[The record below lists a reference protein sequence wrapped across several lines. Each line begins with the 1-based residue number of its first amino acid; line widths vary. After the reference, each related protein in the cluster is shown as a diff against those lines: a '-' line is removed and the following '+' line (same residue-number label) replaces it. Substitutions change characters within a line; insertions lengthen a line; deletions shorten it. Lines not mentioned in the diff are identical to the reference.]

1 MGFRDRFNAAIKA
14 WRLGGALNAGFDNA
28 FSAAYRSIEANKKDI
43 NELVALSTAV
53 YSAIDLRSTTMSSIP
68 IRLVRN
74 TKEGHEEVTD
84 HPVLD
89 LLKYVNDFWTFS
101 RLIQAIEMSMCVYG
115 QSFLVL
121 ERGSDG
127 LPSEIWFARADL
139 MEVITHPTEY
149 IVGYRYVPGAGQA
162 INLSKEDVI
171 WIRGVMDPKN
181 EFRCLSPLEAARIS
195 VETGLAAMESN
206 QSIFRNGLN
215 PGGIVS
221 PKDTGIT
228 LTREQRQQ
236 IEEQLNLRM
245 RGADKAHKLAVFS
258 HPMDIQTPALS
269 PADAQFLE
277 MLGWTTL
284 DICRVFKVPPTK
296 LMDFST
302 ATYSNVEQADK
313 ALYTDCII
321 PEARRIAAE
330 LTEQLLTYYED
341 DLVLQFDF
349 SKIPSLQED
358 QTEIVNQM
366 SSLLSMGV
374 PLNKVL
380 SEYKPELLPPEGE
393 YPWGNEPFYGI
404 PFLPKPMEA
413 AQAEAD
419 RAAAEAAIAAA
430 QAQQLQGEQPPQGA
444 ALGAR
449 VAHQKKKTLEDIP
462 PYGSP
467 AHKAAMR
474 TRDRAILVLEG
485 QMRAAIRKAQQDIVQ
500 GFQGRLEGLQKA
512 VESDPFQGLD
522 DEEAT
527 AIIRDAYERNG
538 VLALVR
544 RIATR
549 GGQMALTGLGLRARF
564 DQRNPEAESF
574 LATREQRFAELI
586 PEDQWAELKETLLA
600 AMARGEGVDGLT
612 RAVESSQIVSPARA
626 EMVAR
631 TETIGA
637 YNGGLQQGWNQ
648 SGIEG
653 KKVWLAALDARTRE
667 SHRAAHGQRVAVD
680 ENFNV
685 GGYETPTPGQ
695 TGIAS
700 EDINCRCSM
709 DYIPG

>member
-1 MGFRDRFNAAIKA
+1 MGWRNRFNEAIKA
-14 WRLGGALNAGFDNA
+14 WRLGGSLNAGFDDA
-28 FSAAYRSIEANKKDI
+28 FAAAYRSMAPNRKEA

-53 YSAIDLRSTTMSSIP
+53 YSAIDLRSSTMSSIP

-74 TKEGHEEVTD
+74 TKEGHEEVTE
-84 HPVLD
+84 HPVLE
-89 LLKYVNDFWTFS
+89 LLKYVNEFWTFS

-121 ERGSDG
+121 ERGSNG

-149 IVGYRYVPGAGQA
+149 ITGYRYVPGSGQA
-162 INLSKEDVI
+162 INLAKEDVI

-181 EFRCLSPLEAARIS
+181 EFRCLSPLEAARVS

-206 QSIFRNGLN
+206 QSIFKNGLN

-221 PKDTGIT
+221 PKDPGIT
-228 LTREQRQQ
+228 LTRDQRLQ

-380 SEYKPELLPPEGE
+380 AEYKPELLPPEGE

-404 PFLPKPMEA
+404 PFLPKPIEQ

-430 QAQQLQGEQPPQGA
+430 EAAASATPQPGA
-444 ALGAR
+444 AGYRAG
-449 VAHQKKKTLEDIP
+449 HQKKKTLDGIP
-462 PYGSP
+462 EYGSP
-467 AHKAAMR
+467 AHKAAIR
-474 TRDRAILVLEG
+474 SRDRLILPLEAR
-485 QMRAAIRKAQQDIVQ
+485 MRRAVRMAQEDIKNA
-500 GFQGRLEGLQKA
+500 FQGILEANQKA
-512 VESDPFQGLD
+512 LVGDPFGDLD

-527 AIIRDAYERNG
+527 RIIREAYERNG
-538 VLALVR
+538 VLSLVR
-544 RIATR
+544 DIGAR
-549 GGQMALTGLGLRARF
+549 GGQTALAGLGLRIRF
-564 DQRNPEAESF
+564 DQRAPEAEAF
-574 LATREQRFAELI
+574 LASREQRFAQAI
-586 PEDQWAELKETLLA
+586 PEDQWAELKEQLLA
-600 AMARGEGVDGLT
+600 AMARGEGTDDLIRTVSRSG
-612 RAVESSQIVSPARA
+612 IVSPARA

-637 YNGGLQQGWNQ
+637 FNGGLQQGWDQ

-653 KKVWLAALDARTRE
+653 KKVWLAALDGRTRE
-667 SHRAAHGQRVAVD
+667 THRAAHGQRVAVN

-685 GGYETPTPGQ
+685 GGFPTPTPGQ
-695 TGIAS
+695 TGVAA